1 MFFLGPS
8 LGLPSS
14 GGISVPPSDPTELG
28 FVLLF
33 SGSVS
38 FLAFMQ
44 YLPSFLL
51 FHGLPMDV
59 SLGYADP
66 NADCF
71 ALTEG
76 DANKR
81 GRLRNRLPVSAV
93 YDLGKLGRSLLLP
106 N

>member
-1 MFFLGPS
+1 M
-8 LGLPSS
+8 
-14 GGISVPPSDPTELG
+14 PPSDPTELG

-81 GRLRNRLPVSAV
+81 GRLRNRLTVSAV